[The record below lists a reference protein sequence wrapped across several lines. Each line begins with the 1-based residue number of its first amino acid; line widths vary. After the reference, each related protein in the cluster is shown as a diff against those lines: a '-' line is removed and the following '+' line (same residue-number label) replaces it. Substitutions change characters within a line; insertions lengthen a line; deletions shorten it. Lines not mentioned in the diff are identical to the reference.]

1 MIYQNPERSSG
12 TQVAL
17 TSSHQQELQK
27 DSDQDILDGRII
39 TEAMGMDEIVPE
51 EWAEGEAEGRA
62 PVWGL
67 RKLES
72 WWLEEQR

>member
-1 MIYQNPERSSG
+1 MEKRPF
-12 TQVAL
+12 
-17 TSSHQQELQK
+17 K
-27 DSDQDILDGRII
+27 
-39 TEAMGMDEIVPE
+39 AMGMDEIVPE